1 MKRITILFLLL
12 FAFSIL
18 MLFVGIPQITST
30 SIVLL
35 DALSPMIASIILA
48 VFSGSGLLI
57 ILSKRRWMIK
67 WSKSL
72 KSKAAFATFRR
83 K

>member
-1 MKRITILFLLL
+1 MKRLTILFLLL
-12 FAFSIL
+12 FAFSML

-57 ILSKRRWMIK
+57 ILSKRM
-67 WSKSL
+67 
-72 KSKAAFATFRR
+72 
-83 K
+83 

>member
-35 DALSPMIASIILA
+35 DALSPMIASIILTI
-48 VFSGSGLLI
+48 FSESGLLI
-57 ILSKRRWMIK
+57 ILSKQM
-67 WSKSL
+67 
-72 KSKAAFATFRR
+72 
-83 K
+83 

>member
-1 MKRITILFLLL
+1 MKRLTILFLLL
-12 FAFSIL
+12 FAFSML

-48 VFSGSGLLI
+48 AFSGSGLLI
-57 ILSKRRWMIK
+57 ILSKRM
-67 WSKSL
+67 
-72 KSKAAFATFRR
+72 
-83 K
+83 

>member
-1 MKRITILFLLL
+1 MKRIIILFLLL

-18 MLFVGIPQITST
+18 MLFVGIQQITST

-57 ILSKRRWMIK
+57 ILSKRK
-67 WSKSL
+67 
-72 KSKAAFATFRR
+72 
-83 K
+83 

>member
-57 ILSKRRWMIK
+57 ILSKRM
-67 WSKSL
+67 
-72 KSKAAFATFRR
+72 
-83 K
+83 